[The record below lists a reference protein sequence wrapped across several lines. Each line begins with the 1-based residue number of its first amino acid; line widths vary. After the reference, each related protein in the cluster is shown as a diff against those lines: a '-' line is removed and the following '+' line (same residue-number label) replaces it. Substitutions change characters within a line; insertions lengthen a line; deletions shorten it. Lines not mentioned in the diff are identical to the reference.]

1 MQILS
6 IHTSSRCTDG
16 AVVLEYALSEPV
28 DGEFISILN
37 DFGELHSRKL
47 GAIQMFTFHADEWLC
62 MKGLSGDSLLYV
74 THQKRDRERAENLI
88 EKILTRYIAIR
99 KNTADIS

>member
-28 DGEFISILN
+28 DDDFISILK
-37 DFGELHSRKL
+37 DFGELHSRQL
-47 GAIQMFTFHADEWLC
+47 GAIQMFTLQADEWLC
-62 MKGLSGDSLLYV
+62 LKGLSGDSLLYV

-88 EKILTRYIAIR
+88 EEILTRYCAIR
-99 KNTADIS
+99 NSTADT